1 MYALNESI
9 GVSGF
14 DSLAHE
20 AIRKAIMK
28 RELRNRK
35 RMVRHFAICVSY
47 ALKQKVY
54 PNERSVRNEWNA
66 KK

>member
-1 MYALNESI
+1 MNDSS
-9 GVSGF
+9 GVSGL

-20 AIRKAIMK
+20 ARNTAIEIQK
-28 RELRNRK
+28 LENRK
-35 RMVRHFAICVSY
+35 RMIWNFAICVSI

>member
-1 MYALNESI
+1 MNESI

-14 DSLAHE
+14 ASLAHE
-20 AIRKAIMK
+20 TAKKMIRI
-28 RELRNRK
+28 RELKDRK

-54 PNERSVRNEWNA
+54 PNERSGRNEWNA